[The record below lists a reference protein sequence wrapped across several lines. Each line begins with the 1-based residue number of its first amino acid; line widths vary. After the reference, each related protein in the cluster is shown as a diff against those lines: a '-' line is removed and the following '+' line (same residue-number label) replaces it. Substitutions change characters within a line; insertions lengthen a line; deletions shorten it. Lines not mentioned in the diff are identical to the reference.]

1 MEKKTEKEL
10 RQEIID
16 EYDFDEGDKR
26 VDSILEIK
34 KDKYTAIQQKK
45 KERELKEQMEKGKDF
60 YKAQTKKDPKKGKEE
75 PKGESSLTPK
85 DSARLLEAKV
95 PVDDWDD
102 VIDYAKFKKISIAD
116 AMKSSVVK
124 GTLAG
129 KAEERKTAKATNT
142 GKGKKGSSGVSGAT
156 ALAKAERDGTMPESD
171 AELDALLEERYN
183 K

>member
-1 MEKKTEKEL
+1 MKKTEQEL

-16 EYDFDEGDKR
+16 EYDFEEGDERIDK
-26 VDSILEIK
+26 VLEVK

-60 YKAQTKKDPKKGKEE
+60 YKAKADPKGKKKE
-75 PKGESSLTPK
+75 PKGTKESSLSVK
-85 DSARLLEAKV
+85 DSARLQQADV

-102 VIDYAKFKKISIAD
+102 VIDYAKFKGISIAD

-129 KAEERKTAKATNT
+129 KAEERKTADATET
-142 GKGKKGSSGVSGAT
+142 GKGKRGSTKVSGANS
-156 ALAKAERDGTMPESD
+156 LEKFKANGTVPETD
-171 AELDALLEERYN
+171 AEMEAMLEERL
-183 K
+183 KA